1 MERIAVIGAG
11 IAGLAAAR
19 SLSQTLGPERVS
31 LFEADGRPGGHAHT
45 VDITLDGVRHGVDTG
60 FLVFNDRTYPRLIQL
75 FKELG
80 VEPTD
85 ADMSFSVQAPGLEW
99 CGSDLNS
106 VFAQRSNLLRPGFWR
121 MLGEILRFNRLCT
134 ELAQR
139 NEDRALAEPVG
150 RFLDRH
156 GFGARFREGY
166 LLPMVACIWSCP
178 TGQMLDFPIATL
190 IRFCHNH
197 GLLSISDR
205 PQWRSLRGGSREYVR
220 RIMAELAD
228 VRLGQPVHGVRRD
241 AAGATVLTGRG
252 VEHFSQVV
260 MACHSDQA
268 LRLLGED
275 ATADEARL
283 LGAIRYQPNRA
294 VLHTDESLLP
304 RRRLAWAA
312 WNYES
317 SLPPG
322 HAGAGPREASSVCL
336 HYLLN
341 RLQVLPWQQPV
352 IVSLNPLREPAPER
366 VLAEFDYA
374 HPIFDLAAIQAQG
387 QLEQIQGRR
396 HTWFCGAWTGYG
408 FHEDGLASGQNV
420 AAALSRHHAAL
431 ELAA

>member
-1 MERIAVIGAG
+1 MERIAVIGSG
-11 IAGLAAAR
+11 ITGLAAAR
-19 SLSQTLGPERVS
+19 SLSQALGPGSVS
-31 LFEADGRPGGHAHT
+31 LFEAEGRPGGHAHT
-45 VDITLDGVRHGVDTG
+45 VDIELEGITHGVDTG

-121 MLGEILRFNRLCT
+121 MLSEILRFNRLCT

-139 NEDRALAEPVG
+139 GEEAALSESVEH
-150 RFLDRH
+150 FLDRN
-156 GFGARFREGY
+156 GFGTRFREGY

-178 TGQMLDFPIATL
+178 TGQMLQFPIATL

-197 GLLSISDR
+197 GLLSINDR

-220 RIMAELAD
+220 RIVAGLGD
-228 VRLGQPVHGVRRD
+228 VRLGQAVHGVRRD
-241 AAGATVLTGRG
+241 GAGATVLTGRG
-252 VEHFSQVV
+252 VEHFSRVV

-268 LRLLGED
+268 LRLLGDD
-275 ATADEARL
+275 ATAEERRL

-294 VLHTDESLLP
+294 VLHTDAELLP

-322 HAGAGPREASSVCL
+322 SGGKGPREDGSVCL

-341 RLQVLPWQQPV
+341 RLQVLPWSQPV
-352 IVSLNPLREPAPER
+352 IVSLNPLREPDGAK
-366 VLAEFDYA
+366 VLREFEYA

-387 QLEQIQGRR
+387 QLAYIQGKR
-396 HTWFCGAWTGYG
+396 HTWFCGAWAGYG
-408 FHEDGLASGQNV
+408 FHEDGLASGQD
-420 AAALSRHHAAL
+420 AAQSLLQSLRAR